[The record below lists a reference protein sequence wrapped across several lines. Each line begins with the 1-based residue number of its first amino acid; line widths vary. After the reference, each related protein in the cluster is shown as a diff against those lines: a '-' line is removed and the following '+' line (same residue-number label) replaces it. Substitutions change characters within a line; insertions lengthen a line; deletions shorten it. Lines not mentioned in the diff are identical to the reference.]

1 MSDNVAATPRTV
13 LILAYHFPPI
23 GGAGVQRTVKFV
35 KYLPEFGFR
44 PMVVTTG
51 DVDDKAWPPR
61 DATLHGEIPS
71 GTPVY
76 RTPKPPPPPFPRWI
90 ARVEDRA
97 LQILQRRDRNSKT
110 WIEACVKQGLRAG
123 RDHSPDLVYASLSPF
138 ESCPA
143 AEFLARAFGV
153 PWVADLRDPW
163 ALDEMMIYS
172 TRWHRLAEVRR
183 MRRELSTARLVIMN
197 TPEAMHALTEAMPEF
212 NDARVLTIPN
222 GFDAADFAGPPVP
235 KRQGQF
241 RIVHTGHLHS
251 ELGARHRR
259 RRWVRRLLGGERLP
273 VDIETRSHIYL
284 LAALAR
290 WRSESPDMRRHV
302 RLVLAGPTT
311 TSDRLAVE
319 RSGVSELVEMPG
331 YLDHQTSI
339 ALIRSADLL
348 FLPMHNLPVGERARL
363 VPGKTYEYL
372 TAGPPILAAVPD
384 GDASDLVRKSG
395 NGDVCRPDDVSGIL
409 SNLRAR
415 YESWLAGKP
424 HRSAEP
430 ELCRRF
436 ERRELTR
443 MLAAGFERIL
453 HR

>member
-1 MSDNVAATPRTV
+1 
-13 LILAYHFPPI
+13 
-23 GGAGVQRTVKFV
+23 
-35 KYLPEFGFR
+35 
-44 PMVVTTG
+44 
-51 DVDDKAWPPR
+51 
-61 DATLHGEIPS
+61 
-71 GTPVY
+71 
-76 RTPKPPPPPFPRWI
+76 
-90 ARVEDRA
+90 
-97 LQILQRRDRNSKT
+97 
-110 WIEACVKQGLRAG
+110 
-123 RDHSPDLVYASLSPF
+123 VYASLSPF
-138 ESCPA
+138 ESCVA
-143 AEFLARAFGV
+143 AEFLAHAFGV

-163 ALDEMMIYS
+163 ALDEMMVYP
-172 TRWHRLAEVRR
+172 TRWHRLADVWR
-183 MRRELSTARLVIMN
+183 MRRGLSSAELVIMN
-197 TPEAMHALTEAMPEF
+197 TPEATRALIEAMPEF
-212 NDARVLTIPN
+212 TETRVLTITN
-222 GFDAADFAGPPVP
+222 GFDSVDFAGPPP
-235 KRQGQF
+235 LKQQHEF

-251 ELGARHRR
+251 ERGARQRR

-331 YLDHQTSI
+331 YLDHQISI

-348 FLPMHNLPVGERARL
+348 FLPMHNLPPGERARL

-372 TAGPPILAAVPD
+372 AAGPPILAAVPD

-395 NGDVCRPDDVSGIL
+395 NGDVCRPDDVTGIL
-409 SNLRAR
+409 SSLRAR
-415 YESWLAGKP
+415 YKSWLARAP
-424 HRSAEP
+424 HRCAES

-443 MLAAGFERIL
+443 MLAAGFDRVL
-453 HR
+453 RR